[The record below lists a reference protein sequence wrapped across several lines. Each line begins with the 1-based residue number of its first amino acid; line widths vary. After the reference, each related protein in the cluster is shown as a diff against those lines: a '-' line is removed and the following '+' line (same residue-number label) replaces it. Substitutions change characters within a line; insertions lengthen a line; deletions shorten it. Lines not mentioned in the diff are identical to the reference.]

1 MISVGDHVQMVPCP
15 SPPVNTTTAKA
26 VTAAI
31 LTLYQALD
39 RMEGV
44 KDSMDMD
51 KNSFYRVLGAGGA
64 G

>member
-44 KDSMDMD
+44 KDSMD
-51 KNSFYRVLGAGGA
+51 KTSFYRVLGAGGA